1 MINYIKQINGFW
13 AWRRMNA
20 LSHAQVDL
28 YFAVLDCVN
37 RYHWDKYVSIPNAT
51 LISMCGSS
59 KSELLR
65 NRKYLQKMN
74 LIRYYPGQAGRAGHY
89 SVVSLED
96 QGWFRNEP
104 DFSPDFSPGF
114 STDFS
119 TDCSTD
125 FSPLIKKEKETE
137 TEKETEKIYYKPCV
151 SLLQSEYDALC
162 QEYRKERADKMI
174 EVLNWYKE
182 SMGKEYRS
190 DYAAIKSWA
199 ADRVLA
205 DEQKKE
211 QKQNSWQ
218 GDYEVFQDHY
228 DHKSLESIAR
238 EKLNREDTF

>member
-13 AWRRMNA
+13 AWRRMNT

-37 RYHWDKYVSIPNAT
+37 RYHWEKYVSIPNTT
-51 LISMCGSS
+51 LISMCGTS

-96 QGWFRNEP
+96 QGWYRNET
-104 DFSPDFSPGF
+104 DFSPDCSPGF
-114 STDFS
+114 STGFS
-119 TDCSTD
+119 PDC
-125 FSPLIKKEKETE
+125 SPLIKKEKEKE

-182 SMGKEYRS
+182 SAGREYRS

-218 GDYEVFQDHY
+218 EDYEVFQDQY
-228 DHKSLESIAR
+228 DHENLASIAR

>member
-13 AWRRMNA
+13 AWRRMNT

-37 RYHWDKYVSIPNAT
+37 RYHWEKYVSIPNTT
-51 LISMCGSS
+51 LISMCGTS

-96 QGWFRNEP
+96 QGWYRNET
-104 DFSPDFSPGF
+104 DFSPDCSPGF
-114 STDFS
+114 STGFS
-119 TDCSTD
+119 PDC
-125 FSPLIKKEKETE
+125 SPLIKKEKEKE

-182 SMGKEYRS
+182 STGREYRS

-211 QKQNSWQ
+211 KKQNSWQ
-218 GDYEVFQDHY
+218 EDYEVFQDQY
-228 DHKSLESIAR
+228 DHENLASIAR

>member
-13 AWRRMNA
+13 AWRRMNT

-37 RYHWDKYVSIPNAT
+37 RYHWEKYVSIPNTT
-51 LISMCGSS
+51 LISMCGTS

-96 QGWFRNEP
+96 QGWYRNET
-104 DFSPDFSPGF
+104 DFSPDCSPGF
-114 STDFS
+114 STGFS
-119 TDCSTD
+119 PDC
-125 FSPLIKKEKETE
+125 SPLIKKEKEKE
-137 TEKETEKIYYKPCV
+137 TEKETEKIYYKSCV

-182 SMGKEYRS
+182 STGREYRS

-218 GDYEVFQDHY
+218 EDYEVFQDQY
-228 DHKSLESIAR
+228 DHENLASIAR

>member
-1 MINYIKQINGFW
+1 
-13 AWRRMNA
+13 
-20 LSHAQVDL
+20 
-28 YFAVLDCVN
+28 
-37 RYHWDKYVSIPNAT
+37 
-51 LISMCGSS
+51 MCGTS

-96 QGWFRNEP
+96 QGWYRNET
-104 DFSPDFSPGF
+104 DFSPDCSPGF

-119 TDCSTD
+119 PDCSAD
-125 FSPLIKKEKETE
+125 FSPLIKKEKEKE

-182 SMGKEYRS
+182 STGREYRS

-211 QKQNSWQ
+211 KKQNSWQ
-218 GDYEVFQDHY
+218 EDYEVFQDQY
-228 DHKSLESIAR
+228 DHENLASIAR

>member
-13 AWRRMNA
+13 AWRRMNT

-37 RYHWDKYVSIPNAT
+37 RYHWEKYVSIPNTT
-51 LISMCGSS
+51 LISMCGTS

-104 DFSPDFSPGF
+104 DFSTDFSPGF

-125 FSPLIKKEKETE
+125 FSTDFSPGFSADFSPLIKKKKEKET
-137 TEKETEKIYYKPCV
+137 
-151 SLLQSEYDALC
+151 
-162 QEYRKERADKMI
+162 
-174 EVLNWYKE
+174 
-182 SMGKEYRS
+182 
-190 DYAAIKSWA
+190 
-199 ADRVLA
+199 
-205 DEQKKE
+205 KKE
-211 QKQNSWQ
+211 ILSCIMASQK
-218 GDYEVFQDHY
+218 G
-228 DHKSLESIAR
+228 L
-238 EKLNREDTF
+238 

>member
-13 AWRRMNA
+13 AWRRMNT

-37 RYHWDKYVSIPNAT
+37 RYHWEKYVSIPNTT
-51 LISMCGSS
+51 LISMCGTS

-96 QGWFRNEP
+96 QGWYRNET
-104 DFSPDFSPGF
+104 DCSPGF
-114 STDFS
+114 STGFS
-119 TDCSTD
+119 PDCSAD
-125 FSPLIKKEKETE
+125 FSPLIKKEKEKE

-182 SMGKEYRS
+182 STGREYRS

-211 QKQNSWQ
+211 KKQNSWQ
-218 GDYEVFQDHY
+218 EDYEVFQDQY
-228 DHKSLESIAR
+228 DHENLASIAR

>member
-13 AWRRMNA
+13 AWRRMNT

-37 RYHWDKYVSIPNAT
+37 RYHWEKYVSIPNTT
-51 LISMCGSS
+51 LISMCGTS

-96 QGWFRNEP
+96 QGWYRNET
-104 DFSPDFSPGF
+104 DFSPDCSPGF
-114 STDFS
+114 STGFS
-119 TDCSTD
+119 PDC
-125 FSPLIKKEKETE
+125 SPLIKKEKE

-182 SMGKEYRS
+182 STGREYRS

-211 QKQNSWQ
+211 KKQNSWQ
-218 GDYEVFQDHY
+218 EDYEVFQDQY
-228 DHKSLESIAR
+228 DHENLASIAR

>member
-13 AWRRMNA
+13 AWRRMNT

-37 RYHWDKYVSIPNAT
+37 RYHWEKYVSIPNTT
-51 LISMCGSS
+51 LISMCGTS

-96 QGWFRNEP
+96 QGWYRNET
-104 DFSPDFSPGF
+104 DFSPDCSPGF
-114 STDFS
+114 STGFS
-119 TDCSTD
+119 PDC
-125 FSPLIKKEKETE
+125 SPLIKKEKEKE
-137 TEKETEKIYYKPCV
+137 TEKETEKIYYKSCV

-182 SMGKEYRS
+182 STGREYRS

-211 QKQNSWQ
+211 KKQNSWQ
-218 GDYEVFQDHY
+218 EDYEVFQDQY
-228 DHKSLESIAR
+228 DHENLASIAR